1 MCDKQEALGWGMW
14 FVVMVGTHSVAANCT
29 APFSVM
35 CSVHSVVACS
45 YVHCLVFVV
54 AVLSAGQS
62 MFYYRYIEQVAF
74 QFVHAHVGGML
85 LTMSHK
91 ESPCSTV
98 VLAAVMMIQAH
109 KTMCIGI
116 TNIRRNHRGVPANLV
131 TWSLRLAC
139 VAAYV
144 VCDIVMQSCLHEVC
158 AQDTLG
164 DTVDRAGPSRPRDL
178 YTGMP
183 LSFSALGEKVLTAK
197 IPAVLAFA
205 PDIVFA
211 IASQARVLVSNACVS

>member
-1 MCDKQEALGWGMW
+1 MCDNEEALGWGMR
-14 FVVMVGTHSVAANCT
+14 FVVMVGTHAVAANCT

-35 CSVHSVVACS
+35 CSVYSVVACS

-91 ESPCSTV
+91 GSPCSTV

-144 VCDIVMQSCLHEVC
+144 VMQSCLHEVC

-164 DTVDRAGPSRPRDL
+164 DTADSAGPSRPRDV

-183 LSFSALGEKVLTAK
+183 LSFSAFGERVFNAK
-197 IPAVLAFA
+197 ISAVLVFV

-211 IASQARVLVSNACVS
+211 IASQVRVLVSNACVS